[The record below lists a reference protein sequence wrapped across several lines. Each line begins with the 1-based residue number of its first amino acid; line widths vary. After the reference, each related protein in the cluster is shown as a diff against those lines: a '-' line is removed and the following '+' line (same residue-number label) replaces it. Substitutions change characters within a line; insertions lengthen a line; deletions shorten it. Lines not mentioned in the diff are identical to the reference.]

1 MIIGSDSNQAEEGGM
16 AKDSIRWGL
25 LSTAR
30 ISRRLIPAIR
40 AAERNELVAVA
51 SRELGKAA
59 EYAVRWGISRIFG
72 SYEEMLDSDQV
83 DAVYISLPNALHAE
97 WAVRAAE
104 AGKHVLCEK
113 PLALTTAEVD
123 RISAAAEASGVV
135 AAEAVMYLYHP
146 LIARLAELVQNG
158 AVGEVQLVRGAF
170 TFTLDRARD
179 VRWQPELGGGSLWDV
194 GSYPV
199 SLIRRLLGEPEE
211 VFGWQ
216 RLTES
221 GVDESFAGLLRFVGG
236 AVGSF
241 DAGFRHPFRVE
252 AEVVGSKGVLRL
264 ERPYVMAPKSSIV
277 IRRGDDEEVE
287 STSSA
292 DPYQCEVEAI
302 AAGVLDGAPLPVP
315 LSSSRAN
322 VATLLALYRSARE
335 GVPQSPA

>member
-1 MIIGSDSNQAEEGGM
+1 MGNE
-16 AKDSIRWGL
+16 SIRWGL

-30 ISRRLIPAIR
+30 VNRHLIPAIR

-59 EYAVRWGISRIFG
+59 EYATEWGISRIFG
-72 SYEEMLDSDQV
+72 NYQEMLDSDLV
-83 DAVYISLPNALHAE
+83 DAVYISLPNAFHAE
-97 WAVRAAE
+97 WAVRAAQ
-104 AGKHVLCEK
+104 ASKHVLCEK
-113 PLALTTAEVD
+113 PLALTPAEVD
-123 RISAAAEASGVV
+123 RIQAAVEASGVV

-146 LIARLAELVQNG
+146 LIGRLAELVQEG

-170 TFTLDRARD
+170 TFTLDRPRD
-179 VRWQPELGGGSLWDV
+179 VRWKPGLGGGSLWDV

-216 RLTES
+216 RLAES
-221 GVDESFAGLLRFVGG
+221 GVDESFAGLLRFRGG
-236 AVGSF
+236 ALGSF

-252 AEVVGSKGVLRL
+252 AEVIGTEGLLQL
-264 ERPYVMAPKSSIV
+264 ERPYVMAPRSSIV
-277 IRRGDDEEVE
+277 IRRGDEESVE
-287 STSSA
+287 SVSKD

-302 AAGVLDGAPLPVP
+302 AAAALDGAPLPVP

-322 VATLLALYRSARE
+322 VATLLALYASARD
-335 GVPQSPA
+335 GTPQGPA